1 MPGARG
7 RAVHGRIGIEDAAPV
22 GIERLRAFCMWQ
34 HLKEIFAEAG
44 IEARKSLEKCAL
56 QLGAALDDLGT
67 PEALGRSPLG
77 VLPGVAQGSGSAA
90 ANLRAVLVDV
100 ISELAASSQPRDAE
114 AGRLL
119 LDYYVKKVGSH
130 EVIMERLHL
139 SRPTFYRRLQRGFQL
154 VAERI
159 DEMSEFAGT
168 VPVAR

>member
-1 MPGARG
+1 MR
-7 RAVHGRIGIEDAAPV
+7 
-22 GIERLRAFCMWQ
+22 
-34 HLKEIFAEAG
+34 
-44 IEARKSLEKCAL
+44 
-56 QLGAALDDLGT
+56 AALDDLGT

-77 VLPGVAQGSGSAA
+77 GLPGVAQGSGSAA

-159 DEMSEFAGT
+159 DEMSEFAGS